1 MSRDTLE
8 YYKEDNFSF
17 LEKIRS
23 IHTVNRIPVTLS
35 MGIAL
40 FPSEVIAAGK
50 ANFSELATKARAG
63 LDLAL
68 GRGGDQVVVYE
79 EDGSPHFY
87 GGKTRCVEKNTRVRA
102 RVVAQAIHEL
112 IDTCDMVL
120 VMGHEREDYDSI
132 GAAVGVATWPVWQA
146 SRYTSSSATRPMP
159 SGAWKTRSWTIRTSR
174 TCSFRQRRREHLQ
187 QPDPAVHR
195 RYPSPGHDR
204 CAGLAGRNGPP
215 RRHRP
220 SPPQFGLH
228 QEAPADLYGNV
239 ELFDE

>member
-40 FPSEVIAAGK
+40 FPSDVIAAGK
-50 ANFSELATKARAG
+50 ANFNELATKARAG

-112 IDTCDMVL
+112 IDTSDMVL

-132 GAAVGVATWPVWQA
+132 GAAVGVAHMARLAGKPVHVVVSNQTDA
-146 SRYTSSSATRPMP
+146 
-159 SGAWKTRSWTIRTSR
+159 SGAWKIRSWIIPISR
-174 TCSFRQRRREHLQ
+174 TCSFRQKRRRTS
-187 QPDPAVHR
+187 AT
-195 RYPSPGHDR
+195 
-204 CAGLAGRNGPP
+204 A
-215 RRHRP
+215 RP
-220 SPPQFGLH
+220 CCSSLIRT
-228 QEAPADLYGNV
+228 ART
-239 ELFDE
+239 